1 MSLNVAA
8 VGADAYAKSLT
19 AGMLQLNHTG
29 PLISATKDLEAGRG
43 GFQQFLGQALDQTIK
58 MQSDAKEETT
68 KFLTGE
74 VDDLHKVMIAEEKA
88 GLAFQLTMQIRNKMV
103 EAYQEVIRMQI

>member
-1 MSLNVAA
+1 MNVAA

-19 AGMLQLNHTG
+19 AGMLQLNQMGSVSQAASH
-29 PLISATKDLEAGRG
+29 AVAAGEG
-43 GFQQFLGQALDQTIK
+43 GFQQLLAQTLDQTIK
-58 MQSDAKEETT
+58 MQSAADNETQ

-88 GLAFQLTMQIRNKMV
+88 GLAFQLTLAVRNKMV
-103 EAYQEVIRMQI
+103 DAYQEVMRMQI